1 MPVIRLQGEAERQAG
16 IYYEVNTDEPAL
28 GAGGMGQ
35 VYRGVR
41 VDTRTG
47 QTTPVAIKFLF
58 DDLPENAIERS
69 RREASIRISNE
80 NLVEMYGFIE
90 IPDPQTGVTHYHVV
104 SELLQGVMLYD
115 LLEGKT
121 TDREGNPVPFA
132 VELYDLY
139 RQNRTAFAARII
151 KAVLSGV
158 MAMHDMGYIHRD
170 IDPSNIMITVNGR
183 IKLIDFGIAKKIGA
197 TTETEHHLTSVGQF
211 MGKASY
217 AAPEQICGDVAH
229 QNETTDIYSIGIMLF
244 QLLTGHL
251 PFDGAQHEVADMQLH
266 SELPLADIADENMR
280 NVVSH
285 ATRKRQ
291 GERYMSAAEFRVEIE
306 RAERGRKTDPGT
318 VLVSPPTTGNGNGG
332 GRSHKGLI
340 IGLCVGV
347 GVLAI
352 GAIALFVIGLMG
364 KEVQAEEN
372 DETYITEIVDGHRQ
386 VTLES
391 GSQYILPEN
400 GDIID
405 SMNDDEVVVDG
416 KTYRTMGRVI
426 SDAMSKLD
434 SGDARGCIEDLEK
447 ACNSGLGTGAL
458 AALKLADIYRRDNLS
473 QNQWDAVDN
482 YVTDSTGNRTA
493 VKYVRMASELN
504 SNSSAVL
511 LAMAELYYGGAGYTD
526 GLVERDMDRAIEYY
540 RRALSAADAENNYE
554 VTGKVNARLEQIQAL
569 GIPVEHET
577 TVEVVDSLI
586 D

>member
-473 QNQWDAVDN
+473 QNQLAAVNN
-482 YVTDSTGNRTA
+482 YVTDSIGNSTA
-493 VKYVRMASELN
+493 VKYVHIASKLN

-511 LAMAELYYGGAGYTD
+511 LAMAELYFGGAGYTD

-540 RRALSAADAENNYE
+540 RRALSSAEAENNYE

>member
-266 SELPLADIADENMR
+266 SELPLADIADGNMR

-318 VLVSPPTTGNGNGG
+318 VLVSPPTTGNGG

-511 LAMAELYYGGAGYTD
+511 LAMAELYFGGAGYTD

-554 VTGKVNARLEQIQAL
+554 VTGKVNARLDQIQAL